1 MPMSK
6 ALMSKTMSKL
16 ADISE
21 HIRAE
26 MESASAVRDQA
37 IAQSRILIRQCAN
50 TIRAIHRQQ
59 WDDAPGL
66 LKEVQDAAAAM
77 KNLLI
82 DHPSLYHAGYT
93 QDALK
98 EYVEAFVVYAIIRD
112 EALPTPQ
119 ALDVPA
125 NTYANGTAEAASELR
140 RHILDII
147 RHEGRFDEAERML
160 GAMDEIYTVLMTIDF
175 PDAIT
180 GGLRRRTDAL
190 RGVLERTRGDFTI
203 SRRQQ
208 SLQDALQTL
217 SEKLNLED

>member
-1 MPMSK
+1 MSS
-6 ALMSKTMSKL
+6 L
-16 ADISE
+16 DEISDS
-21 HIRAE
+21 IRSE
-26 MESASAVRDQA
+26 LENENEVRDRA
-37 IAQSRILIRQCAN
+37 IAQSRVLIRQCAN

-59 WDDAPGL
+59 WKDAPAL
-66 LKEVQDAAAAM
+66 LQEVQDAATAM
-77 KNLLI
+77 SNMLA
-82 DHPSLYHAGYT
+82 DYPALYHAGYT

-98 EYVEAFVVYAIIRD
+98 EYVEVFVLYAIVRD

-119 ALDVPA
+119 SLNVPA
-125 NTYANGTAEAASELR
+125 STYANGAAEAASELR

-147 RHEGRFDEAERML
+147 RHGGKHDEAERML
-160 GAMDEIYTVLMTIDF
+160 DVMDEIYTVLMTIDF

-208 SLQDALQTL
+208 SLQDALQNL
-217 SEKLNLED
+217 SERLNLED

>member
-1 MPMSK
+1 MSR
-6 ALMSKTMSKL
+6 LD
-16 ADISE
+16 DISE
-21 HIRAE
+21 TIRAE
-26 MESASAVRDQA
+26 LEIANNVRDQA
-37 IAQSRILIRQCAN
+37 IAQSRVLIRQCAN

-59 WDDAPGL
+59 WDKAPGL
-66 LKEVQDAAAAM
+66 LKEIQDTAAAM
-77 KNLLI
+77 KNLMVN
-82 DHPSLYHAGYT
+82 HPALYHAGYT

-98 EYVEAFVVYAIIRD
+98 EYVEAFVVYAVIRD
-112 EALPTPQ
+112 EPLPTPQ
-119 ALDVPA
+119 ELDVPA
-125 NTYANGTAEAASELR
+125 NTYANGAAEAASELR

-147 RHEGRFDEAERML
+147 RHGGRHDEAERML
-160 GAMDEIYTVLMTIDF
+160 AVMDEIYTVLMTIDF

-208 SLQDALQTL
+208 SLQEALQTL